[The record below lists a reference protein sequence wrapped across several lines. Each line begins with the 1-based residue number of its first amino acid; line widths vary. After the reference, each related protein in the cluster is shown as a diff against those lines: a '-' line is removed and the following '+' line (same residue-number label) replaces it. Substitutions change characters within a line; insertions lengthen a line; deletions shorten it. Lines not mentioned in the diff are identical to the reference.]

1 MLRRHISQT
10 ATTISARK
18 YVVQP
23 IEIHAMCTMHM
34 SKFSRTSFEKNL
46 NGRRIVFSAYEVNRA
61 AKLPNGKEVLHV
73 IKPER
78 GYLHEL
84 TGN

>member
-18 YVVQP
+18 YFVQP

-34 SKFSRTSFEKNL
+34 SKFSGASFEENL
-46 NGRRIVFSAYEVNRA
+46 NGSFIVFSDYELNRA
-61 AKLPNGKEVLHV
+61 AKLPDGKEVLHV